1 MEPPNWASL
10 SGSNSRAEL
19 RVKELW
25 SPHPNPHL
33 PLNLT
38 RVLCPALRIQKRTW
52 KATFE
57 KANTAIPDSSGWRL
71 QLQKV
76 KGRGVPTFLGCNQ
89 VFSISMQ
96 QCPGADSTQLG
107 CASHTLLHQLL
118 KLYQEPASPACQW
131 MDMALVLCTPHP
143 HTHTFKYWCEKL
155 IPLQSKVKSTLTIQ
169 RTYQGSPV
177 ALLCPFYTVQQNK
190 RVWDV
195 PGSWH
200 SPPEAKVL
208 ARLRCP
214 LTRPDQWDLT
224 LSNSNLINHLP
235 TDSEMTQDLPQDH
248 L

>member
-57 KANTAIPDSSGWRL
+57 EANTAIPDSSGWRL

-96 QCPGADSTQLG
+96 QCPGARQTQHSSAVPLTLS
-107 CASHTLLHQLL
+107 CISHS
-118 KLYQEPASPACQW
+118 PASAPQAVPGACLPCLPV
-131 MDMALVLCTPHP
+131 DGHGSSPLFPP
-143 HTHTFKYWCEKL
+143 HTHTHLNTDVRSSFHCKARSD
-155 IPLQSKVKSTLTIQ
+155 PL
-169 RTYQGSPV
+169 
-177 ALLCPFYTVQQNK
+177 
-190 RVWDV
+190 
-195 PGSWH
+195 
-200 SPPEAKVL
+200 
-208 ARLRCP
+208 
-214 LTRPDQWDLT
+214 
-224 LSNSNLINHLP
+224 
-235 TDSEMTQDLPQDH
+235 
-248 L
+248 